1 MTCSIKCLVLCR
13 QISKCLTPGMVSSFM
28 VSLSE
33 EIIFKCLD
41 VTEVNSA
48 SFSSPSLY
56 KLILLRL
63 IVTIM
68 RLFDVA
74 ATVHILSYIVS
85 AAFIYHNTIFQGR
98 NLFRIDPIKAFH

>member
-1 MTCSIKCLVLCR
+1 
-13 QISKCLTPGMVSSFM
+13 MVSLFK

-41 VTEVNSA
+41 VTEANSA

-56 KLILLRL
+56 KLILLCLR
-63 IVTIM
+63 VTTIM

-85 AAFIYHNTIFQGR
+85 AAFLYHITQYFKGENFLGLIRSKYFTEKKI
-98 NLFRIDPIKAFH
+98 

>member
-1 MTCSIKCLVLCR
+1 
-13 QISKCLTPGMVSSFM
+13 MVSLFM

-56 KLILLRL
+56 KLILLFLR
-63 IVTIM
+63 VTIM

-85 AAFIYHNTIFQGR
+85 AVFSYNTIFQGR
-98 NLFRIDPIKAFH
+98 KLVRIDPIKAFH

>member
-1 MTCSIKCLVLCR
+1 
-13 QISKCLTPGMVSSFM
+13 MVSLFM

-56 KLILLRL
+56 KLILLLLR
-63 IVTIM
+63 VTIM

-85 AAFIYHNTIFQGR
+85 AVFSYNTIFQGR
-98 NLFRIDPIKAFH
+98 KLVTIDPIKAFH

>member
-1 MTCSIKCLVLCR
+1 
-13 QISKCLTPGMVSSFM
+13 M

-63 IVTIM
+63 RVTTIM
-68 RLFDVA
+68 RSFDVA

-85 AAFIYHNTIFQGR
+85 AAFSYYITQYFKGENFLGLIRSKHFTAQKKI
-98 NLFRIDPIKAFH
+98 